1 MAAPK
6 AHQKSMVQRA
16 PGKVEHPDLFGPGPE
31 MPEGFS
37 LRPELLGREEETQLA
52 ARFTGLD
59 FKPFEFRGYTGK
71 RRVVSFGWRYDF
83 GDNELREVEGMPE
96 WLAPIR
102 DRAAGFAGLTPD
114 ELPHVL
120 VTEYSPG
127 AAIGW
132 HRDRPDFE
140 DVVGIS
146 LCSPCTFRFRRRAGL
161 KWERASFIA
170 QPRSA
175 YLLRGPS
182 RTDWEHSIPAVDALR
197 YSITFR
203 SLKAP
208 PHVS

>member
-1 MAAPK
+1 
-6 AHQKSMVQRA
+6 MVQREPKNA
-16 PGKVEHPDLFGPGPE
+16 ELPGLFGTGPE
-31 MPEGFS
+31 MPEGFA
-37 LRPELLGREEETQLA
+37 LERELISREEETRLA

-59 FKPFEFRGYTGK
+59 FRPFEFRGYTGK

-83 GDNELREVEGMPE
+83 GDQALKEAAEMPDF
-96 WLAPIR
+96 LLPVR
-102 DRAAGFAGLTPD
+102 DKAAEFAGLSPD

-120 VTEYSPG
+120 LTEYAPG

-146 LCSPCTFRFRRRAGL
+146 LCSPCTFRFRRKAGL
-161 KWERASFIA
+161 KWERVSFKA
-170 QPRSA
+170 RPRSA

-182 RTDWEHSIPAVDALR
+182 RTEWEHSIPAVEALR

-208 PHVS
+208 RRVS